1 MNKRKDK
8 RIMARKKPL
17 KVEILLDKDNMLR
30 IEGWLRD
37 GLSIQQICTN
47 LGVNALQWYK
57 AIEMSDEFAKLS
69 TRTKDV
75 VDREVEN
82 ALYKR
87 AMGYEYEEIT
97 EEYEMGFLV
106 KKKVVTKHMPPD
118 TGAQVFWLKN
128 RKSDV
133 WRDRRE
139 VDNTLALE
147 KLDEVLGQ
155 IKGCE

>member
-1 MNKRKDK
+1 MSR
-8 RIMARKKPL
+8 RGKPSKAERL
-17 KVEILLDKDNMLR
+17 FEKDNMIL
-30 IEGWLRD
+30 IAGWLRD
-37 GLSIQQICTN
+37 GLGVEQICDN
-47 LGVNALQWYK
+47 LGISHNTWYK
-57 AIEMSDEFAKLS
+57 AIDMSEEFAALTKK
-69 TRTKDV
+69 TKDV

-87 AMGYEYEEIT
+87 AMGYEYDEVT
-97 EEYEMGFLV
+97 EEYEMGFLT
-106 KKKVVTKHMPPD
+106 KKKVVRRHVYPD

-128 RKSDV
+128 RKPAQWKDK
-133 WRDRRE
+133 RE

>member
-1 MNKRKDK
+1 MAAKKSPKLDK
-8 RIMARKKPL
+8 
-17 KVEILLDKDNMLR
+17 LLDKDNMLR

-37 GLSIQQICTN
+37 GLSIEQICTN
-47 LGVNALQWYK
+47 LGVTYKVWYK
-57 AIEMSDEFAKLS
+57 AIEVSEEFAQLS

-106 KKKVVTKHMPPD
+106 KKKVVTKHMAPD

-128 RKSDV
+128 RKSDI

-147 KLDEVLGQ
+147 KLDEVLEQ

>member
-1 MNKRKDK
+1 MG
-8 RIMARKKPL
+8 KKTRRPGPL
-17 KVEILLDKDNMLR
+17 DIILDKDNMLR

-37 GLSIQQICTN
+37 GLSITQICTN
-47 LGVNALQWYK
+47 LGVHTKYWYK
-57 AIEMSDEFAKLS
+57 AIDASDEFARIS

-87 AMGYEYEEIT
+87 AMGYEYDEVT
-97 EEYEMGFLV
+97 EEYEAGFLT
-106 KKKVVTKHMPPD
+106 KKKIVHKYQAPD
-118 TGAQVFWLKN
+118 IAAQIFWLKN
-128 RKSDV
+128 KKSSD
-133 WRDRRE
+133 WKDKRE
-139 VDNTLALE
+139 VDNTLALN

>member
-1 MNKRKDK
+1 MAKKRHRQTNVD
-8 RIMARKKPL
+8 I
-17 KVEILLDKDNMLR
+17 ILDKDNMLR
-30 IEGWLRD
+30 IQGWLRD
-37 GLSIQQICTN
+37 GLSIRQICDN
-47 LGVNALQWYK
+47 LQVTTKDWYK
-57 AIEMSDEFAKLS
+57 AIDASDEFAYLS
-69 TRTKDV
+69 SRTKDV

-87 AMGYEYEEIT
+87 AMGYEYEEVT
-97 EEYEMGFLV
+97 EEYEMGFLT
-106 KKKVVTKHMPPD
+106 KKKVVTKYQAPD
-118 TGAQVFWLKN
+118 TAAQIFWLKN
-128 RKSDV
+128 KRSAD

>member
-1 MNKRKDK
+1 MASKKMNF
-8 RIMARKKPL
+8 
-17 KVEILLDKDNMLR
+17 LLQKDNLIL
-30 IEGWLRD
+30 IEAWLRD
-37 GLSIQQICTN
+37 GLSVEQCCKN
-47 LGVNALQWYK
+47 LGISRNLWYK
-57 AIEMSDEFAKLS
+57 AVQENEEFERLS

-75 VDREVEN
+75 VDAEVEN
-82 ALYKR
+82 MLYKR
-87 AMGYEYEEIT
+87 AMGYEYDEVT
-97 EEYEMGFLV
+97 EEYEAGFLT
-106 KKKVVTKHMPPD
+106 KKKVVHKHIPPD

-128 RKSDV
+128 RRSDK

>member
-1 MNKRKDK
+1 M
-8 RIMARKKPL
+8 IRKKPL
-17 KVEILLDKDNMLR
+17 KVDILLNKDNMIL
-30 IEGWLRD
+30 IGGWLRD
-37 GLSIQQICTN
+37 GLTIEQICKN
-47 LGVNALQWYK
+47 LGVSYQQWYK
-57 AIEMSDEFAKLS
+57 AIEISDEFAELS

-75 VDREVEN
+75 VDLEVEN
-82 ALYKR
+82 MLYKR
-87 AMGYEYEEIT
+87 AMGYEYDEVT
-97 EEYEMGFLV
+97 EEYEAGFMT
-106 KKKVVTKHMPPD
+106 KKKIVHKHVPPD

-128 RKSDV
+128 RRSDK